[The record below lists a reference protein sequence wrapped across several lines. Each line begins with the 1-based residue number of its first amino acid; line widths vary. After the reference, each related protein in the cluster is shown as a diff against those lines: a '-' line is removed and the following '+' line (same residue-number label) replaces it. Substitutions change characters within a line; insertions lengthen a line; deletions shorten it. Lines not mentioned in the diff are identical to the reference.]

1 MWQHLTL
8 ANYNHSL
15 LHAWLAKFR
24 LVKFP
29 NFVDSS
35 LSCVNISY

>member
-1 MWQHLTL
+1 MWQYLTL
-8 ANYNHSL
+8 ANYNLSL
-15 LHAWLAKFR
+15 PHVWLANFL

-35 LSCVNISY
+35 LSYVNISY